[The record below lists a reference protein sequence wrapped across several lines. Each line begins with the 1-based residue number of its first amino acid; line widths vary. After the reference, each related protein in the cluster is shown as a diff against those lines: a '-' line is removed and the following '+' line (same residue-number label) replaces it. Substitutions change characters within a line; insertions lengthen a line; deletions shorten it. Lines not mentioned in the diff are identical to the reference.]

1 MIGVYKSESLKPV
14 IDADH
19 MPFHQIIR
27 KLGLGESYESLANVQ
42 LPSWNHAH
50 FSGRRTNEVRVVA
63 AVALL

>member
-27 KLGLGESYESLANVQ
+27 KLGLGVQDGEEANLGTQMLGV
-42 LPSWNHAH
+42 
-50 FSGRRTNEVRVVA
+50 SGDGA
-63 AVALL
+63 QGF